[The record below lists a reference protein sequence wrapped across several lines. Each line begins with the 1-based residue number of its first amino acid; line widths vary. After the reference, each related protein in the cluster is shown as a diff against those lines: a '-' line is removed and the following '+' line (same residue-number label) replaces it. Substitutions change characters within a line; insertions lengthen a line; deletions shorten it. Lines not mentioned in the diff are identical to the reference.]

1 MALTGNRVFVRSRSG
16 MFLTLGPPTT
26 GADYGPTIV
35 QAAADANA
43 VWLMRWPFDRGGTK
57 GPVLDNVRWPS
68 SPTTSTNFNLVHEK
82 TGYGLIWRDSRH
94 RQLRGGRYVSA
105 RGPNGPEDNS
115 DSDYFNCRRDVL
127 ANDANGYSYFAL
139 NNSDRSLVADLNA
152 GTPNVGAWEWDGSD
166 KQVWQFVQVGGNPI

>member
-1 MALTGNRVFVRSRSG
+1 MALTGNRVYVRSRSG

-35 QAAADANA
+35 QAKADASA

-57 GPVLDNVRWPS
+57 GPVLDNARWPS

-82 TGYGLIWRDSRH
+82 TGYALGWRDSRH
-94 RQLRGGRYVSA
+94 RQLRGGRYIMA
-105 RGPNGPEDNS
+105 TGPHGPEENS
-115 DSDYFNCRRDVL
+115 DDDNFNCRRDVL

-139 NNSDRSLVADLNA
+139 NNSNRTLVADLND
-152 GTPNVGAWEWDGSD
+152 GTPNVGAWEWDGTD
-166 KQVWQFVQVGGNPI
+166 KQFWQFVAVGGNPI